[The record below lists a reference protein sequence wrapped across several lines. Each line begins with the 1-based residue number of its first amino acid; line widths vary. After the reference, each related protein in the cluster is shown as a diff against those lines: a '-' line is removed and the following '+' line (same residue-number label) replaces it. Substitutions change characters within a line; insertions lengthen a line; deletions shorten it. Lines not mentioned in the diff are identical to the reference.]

1 MSIVYIGLA
10 SIALSLLVLWGLS
23 KFSGR
28 TPSARVDVA
37 AALRELLVA
46 RAEGRINQEEF
57 ERQQAQLHATVLA
70 APVAGALP
78 TPYLWGGLAVGA
90 LVLVGAY
97 LAFSGNANVATKVA
111 DEPFKMP
118 PTEQKSPQANSGGDL
133 NTVVKR
139 LADKMVADPKN
150 GEGWLLLA
158 KTYGELR
165 KYPEAAAAYEKAA
178 ALLPADAT
186 MLADWADAHVMAGG
200 GKWDEEGRKIVKRAL
215 ATDAKHIKALAL
227 SGSEAFDR
235 ADYKGAI
242 ELWKRMK
249 AAAPAD
255 SMDIKLADANIAE
268 ANAMLSGKKPG
279 AGDAAVAPA
288 TTAAVAGVVTLSPKL
303 KGKVAADDTLFI
315 VAKAPDGSGPP
326 LAVGRF
332 KGNDFP
338 IEFRLDDSNA
348 VIPGRSI
355 SQYPEVLISAKISK
369 SGSADA
375 AKGDLLAAPVKI
387 KLGNTT
393 VAIELNAE
401 R

>member
-10 SIALSLLVLWGLS
+10 SVALSLLVLWGLS
-23 KFSGR
+23 RFSGPA
-28 TPSARVDVA
+28 PSARGDVVA
-37 AALRELLVA
+37 ELRELLLA
-46 RAEGRINQEEF
+46 RAEGRIDQESF
-57 ERQQAQLHATVLA
+57 ERLQAELHAAVLA
-70 APVAGALP
+70 SPAAGGLP
-78 TPYLWGGLAVGA
+78 KSYLWGGLAVGVA
-90 LVLVGAY
+90 ILAGAWF
-97 LAFSGNANVATKVA
+97 AISGNAGGPAKVA
-111 DEPFKMP
+111 DEAFKMP
-118 PTEQKSPQANSGGDL
+118 PTEQKAQANSGGDL

-139 LADKMVADPKN
+139 LAEKMVADPKN

-186 MLADWADAHVMAGG
+186 MLADWADAHVMDKG
-200 GKWDEEGRKIVKRAL
+200 GKWDDEARKIVKRAL
-215 ATDAKHIKALAL
+215 ATDGKHVKSLAL

-242 ELWKRMK
+242 EIWKRMK
-249 AAAPAD
+249 TVVEPD
-255 SMDIKLADANIAE
+255 SMDARLADANIAE
-268 ANAMLSGKKPG
+268 AKAMLSGKKPDS
-279 AGDAAVAPA
+279 GDMAAAPGK
-288 TTAAVAGVVTLSPKL
+288 TAAIAGVVTLSPKL
-303 KGKVAADDTLFI
+303 KGKVATDDTLFV

-338 IEFRLDDSNA
+338 IEFHLDDSNA
-348 VIPGRSI
+348 ILPGRSI
-355 SQYPEVLISAKISK
+355 SQFPEVQVTARISK
-369 SGSADA
+369 SGNAEA
-375 AKGDLLAAPVKI
+375 AKGDLLAAPIKA

-393 VAIELNAE
+393 LGLELNSE